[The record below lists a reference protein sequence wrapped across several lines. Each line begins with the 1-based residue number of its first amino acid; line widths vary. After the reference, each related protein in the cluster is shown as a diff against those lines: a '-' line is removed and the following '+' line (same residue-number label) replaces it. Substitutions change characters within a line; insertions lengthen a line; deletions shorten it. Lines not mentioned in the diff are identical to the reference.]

1 MKYRQETVVEKDW
14 GGEFETYDEWARFGP
29 QPPYR
34 SAHLSGCSG
43 STLYYSARFCLRVG
57 GGGISGEV
65 LLANDR
71 DAMTS
76 LALTNPSLEAA
87 RRIKL

>member
-14 GGEFETYDEWARFGP
+14 DGQFETYDKWARFG
-29 QPPYR
+29 
-34 SAHLSGCSG
+34 SATPVPEYHLSGCSG
-43 STLYYSARFCLRVG
+43 STLYYSARFCSCAG

-65 LLANDR
+65 LLADDR

-76 LALTNPSLEAA
+76 LAVRNQPRKPRSEY
-87 RRIKL
+87 